1 MDLPY
6 LSNRWLSSKGSETGR
21 ETVLS
26 SHFSANGP
34 KWQELILG
42 HWTPYMHYPSD
53 LLGVCE
59 SAEFRNR
66 DEFPTL
72 KVTLHCWVKGSGN
85 PQDNITVF
93 DDLGIKTWAGFCF

>member
-1 MDLPY
+1 M
-6 LSNRWLSSKGSETGR
+6 
-21 ETVLS
+21 VLS

-34 KWQELILG
+34 TWQELFLG
-42 HWTPYMHYPSD
+42 HWTPYLSLVIGH

-59 SAEFRNR
+59 SAEFRNK

-72 KVTLHCWVKGSGN
+72 KVTLHCLVKDSGN
-85 PQDNITVF
+85 PQEYITVF